1 MHEAAIV
8 VTVFAAVAGMAAG
21 LVTVIRRRSGW
32 LRISLGHF
40 ASAVLAL
47 LIALTILVQ
56 SATLALIATV
66 IGLFTVAF
74 IVWSAQRNSSTI

>member
-1 MHEAAIV
+1 MQEAAIV
-8 VTVFAAVAGMAAG
+8 VTVLAAVAGMAAG
-21 LVTVIRRRSGW
+21 FVTVIRRRSGW
-32 LRISLGHF
+32 LRISLEQF

-56 SATLALIATV
+56 SATLALMTTV
-66 IGLFTVAF
+66 IGVFNLAF